1 MLTSLINLHLTNHKQ
16 HTITGSCDTIELQL
30 RQVHICVKRASN
42 MCTKRGLECVY
53 LIGDD
58 MIGRQ
63 YTNE

>member
-1 MLTSLINLHLTNHKQ
+1 MLTFSFNRHFTNLNQ
-16 HTITGSCDTIELQL
+16 DTITGSCDTIELQL